1 MNGWRRYLELQAQS
15 RTGLSAGLVVAA
27 AIGLMAALATL
38 ILAIVAIYIGLA
50 DRYSPLTAALV
61 LTIAF
66 LLITIVA
73 LACCILVQRRNVQRA
88 QLALALAARSSAP
101 WLDARTMAMGMQVGR
116 AIGWRKL
123 VPLVAVGFLAAEL
136 AKGFLNR
143 EKTDANQAGEEA

>member
-15 RTGLSAGLVVAA
+15 RTGLSAGVVVAA
-27 AIGLMAALATL
+27 VIAVMAALATL

-88 QLALALAARSSAP
+88 QLALAARSSAP

-136 AKGFLNR
+136 TKGFLNR
-143 EKTDANQAGEEA
+143 EKTDANDQAGEEA